1 MPPLSTTSI
10 AAIVLALLAG
20 MLTGW
25 VLRAKRGKAEKIA
38 INEGWHA
45 QMEATRREHGRLA
58 EQNKSLMEQ
67 VSQLQGSSR
76 DAGNRARELSTA
88 LKEAL
93 ARRDELQREIKAIR
107 GNLENVVSQKH
118 RLNDNLSEVKAIE
131 AAHAAAL
138 AERDRRI
145 EKLHTELRNWQ
156 ERLPPLVER
165 FRERNEEADRLAA
178 ELAAAEARIRG
189 LQGMLGTEQ
198 TRVEPL
204 AINSELERYI
214 ASNEQ
219 LHQEAEQELEPGAD
233 ETVAP
238 AAVAEDEGEGDD
250 NDDEEWDAPANDA
263 GDGAVNGIEYA
274 GGLRDNL
281 REIKGIGPAIEKT
294 LNELGIFRYAQVAQM
309 TRYDIERIA
318 NRLKGFQSRIE
329 REDWIGQARE
339 LAEARLEAANEDDR
353 SVDGQA
359 S

>member
-25 VLRAKRGKAEKIA
+25 VLRAKRGKAEKVA

-45 QMEATRREHGRLA
+45 QMEATRREHSRLA

-88 LKEAL
+88 LREAL

-138 AERDRRI
+138 AERDGRI
-145 EKLHTELRNWQ
+145 EKLQTELRNWQ
-156 ERLPPLVER
+156 DRLPPLVER
-165 FRERNEEADRLAA
+165 FRERNAEADRLAA
-178 ELAAAEARIRG
+178 ELAAAEERIRG
-189 LQGMLGTEQ
+189 LEGVLGTEQ
-198 TRVEPL
+198 TRVGPL
-204 AINSELERYI
+204 VVNSELERYI

-219 LHQEAEQELEPGAD
+219 LHPEAEQDLEPGAD
-233 ETVAP
+233 ETVAS
-238 AAVAEDEGEGDD
+238 AAEDEDEGDH

-339 LAEARLEAANEDDR
+339 LAEARLEAANEDNR

>member
-1 MPPLSTTSI
+1 MPPLSTMSI
-10 AAIVLALLAG
+10 ATIVLALLAG

-145 EKLHTELRNWQ
+145 EKLQTELRNWQ
-156 ERLPPLVER
+156 DRLPPLVAR
-165 FRERNEEADRLAA
+165 FRERNAEAERLAA
-178 ELAAAEARIRG
+178 ELAAAEEHIQG
-189 LQGMLGTEQ
+189 LEGMLGTEQ

-204 AINSELERYI
+204 VINSELERYI

-219 LHQEAEQELEPGAD
+219 LHPEPEDEAGVD
-233 ETVAP
+233 ENAAP
-238 AAVAEDEGEGDD
+238 AAAAENEDDSGGDD
-250 NDDEEWDAPANDA
+250 NAEEWDAPANDA
-263 GDGAVNGIEYA
+263 GDGAANGIEYA

-339 LAEARLEAANEDDR
+339 LAEARPEAANEDDR

>member
-1 MPPLSTTSI
+1 MPTLSATAT

-20 MLTGW
+20 MITGW
-25 VLRAKRGKAEKIA
+25 VLRAKRGKAEKVA

-93 ARRDELQREIKAIR
+93 ARRDELQREIKVIR
-107 GNLENVVSQKH
+107 SNLENVVSQKH
-118 RLNDNLSEVKAIE
+118 RLNDDLSQVRASE
-131 AAHAAAL
+131 AGHNAAL

-145 EKLHTELRNWQ
+145 AKLETELRNWQ
-156 ERLPPLVER
+156 DRLPPLVER
-165 FRERNEEADRLAA
+165 FRQRNEEADRLAA
-178 ELAAAEARIRG
+178 ELAAAEERLRG
-189 LQGMLGTEQ
+189 LEDMLGSDQ

-204 AINSELERYI
+204 AVDSELERYI

-219 LHQEAEQELEPGAD
+219 LHPASDEGAGNPAPDVGAEY
-233 ETVAP
+233 
-238 AAVAEDEGEGDD
+238 AEDDD
-250 NDDEEWDAPANDA
+250 AAADDADDLDAADN
-263 GDGAVNGIEYA
+263 AVNGVEYG

-281 REIKGIGPAIEKT
+281 RAIKGIGPAIEKT

-339 LAEARLEAANEDDR
+339 LAETRAEAANEAPATI
-353 SVDGQA
+353 DGQA

>member
-1 MPPLSTTSI
+1 MPQLSATSI
-10 AAIVLALLAG
+10 AVIVLALLAG

-25 VLRAKRGKAEKIA
+25 VLRAKRGKAEKVA

-145 EKLHTELRNWQ
+145 AKLQTELRNWQ
-156 ERLPPLVER
+156 DRLPPLVGR
-165 FRERNEEADRLAA
+165 FRERNEEANRLAE
-178 ELAAAEARIRG
+178 ELAAAEERIRG
-189 LQGMLGTEQ
+189 LEGVLGTEQ

-204 AINSELERYI
+204 AVNSELERYI

-219 LHQEAEQELEPGAD
+219 LHREAEPDDEPGAD
-233 ETVAP
+233 DDGGVPLTVLINLS
-238 AAVAEDEGEGDD
+238 G
-250 NDDEEWDAPANDA
+250 
-263 GDGAVNGIEYA
+263 GIENPFYFVYVIHVILA
-274 GGLRDNL
+274 SLL
-281 REIKGIGPAIEKT
+281 
-294 LNELGIFRYAQVAQM
+294 
-309 TRYDIERIA
+309 
-318 NRLKGFQSRIE
+318 LKGPEIFKIALIAGALILE
-329 REDWIGQARE
+329 QAFPDIDPLGDIR
-339 LAEARLEAANEDDR
+339 
-353 SVDGQA
+353 
-359 S
+359 

>member
-1 MPPLSTTSI
+1 MPQLSATSI

-67 VSQLQGSSR
+67 VSQLQGASR

-145 EKLHTELRNWQ
+145 AKLQTELRNWQ
-156 ERLPPLVER
+156 DRLPPLVER
-165 FRERNEEADRLAA
+165 FRERNEEATRLAE
-178 ELAAAEARIRG
+178 ELAAAEERIRG
-189 LQGMLGTEQ
+189 LEGVLGTEQ

-204 AINSELERYI
+204 AVNSELERYI

-219 LHQEAEQELEPGAD
+219 LHQEAEPDDEPGAD

-238 AAVAEDEGEGDD
+238 AAEDEGDD
-250 NDDEEWDAPANDA
+250 NDDEEWGAPANDA
-263 GDGAVNGIEYA
+263 GDGAVNDIEYA

>member
-1 MPPLSTTSI
+1 MPTLSAASL

-20 MLTGW
+20 MVTGW
-25 VLRAKRGKAEKIA
+25 VLRAKRGKAEKVA

-67 VSQLQGSSR
+67 VSQLQSSSR

-93 ARRDELQREIKAIR
+93 ARRDELQREIRVIR

-118 RLNDNLSEVKAIE
+118 RLNDDLSQVRASE
-131 AAHAAAL
+131 ASHNAAL

-145 EKLHTELRNWQ
+145 AKLESELRNWQ
-156 ERLPPLVER
+156 DRLPPLVER
-165 FRERNEEADRLAA
+165 FRERNAEADRLAA
-178 ELAAAEARIRG
+178 ELAAAEERLRG
-189 LQGMLGTEQ
+189 LEDMLGSDQ

-204 AINSELERYI
+204 AVDGELERYI

-219 LHQEAEQELEPGAD
+219 LHPVDDEDADEPAEAEYD
-233 ETVAP
+233 EDD
-238 AAVAEDEGEGDD
+238 AAETDD
-250 NDDEEWDAPANDA
+250 SDDD
-263 GDGAVNGIEYA
+263 AVNGVEYG

-339 LAEARLEAANEDDR
+339 LAEARVEAANEDSR
-353 SVDGQA
+353 SIDGRA